1 MIKRKS
7 DQKSGQ
13 TSLRPASP
21 ISRRQFLKAGAFSA
35 AAAALA
41 ACAPAA
47 TTAAPAATSAAAATA
62 VPAAIA
68 TGTPNVNTGAKQ
80 IVQYQSWWFEE
91 GDRGKT
97 WTAFIKE
104 FNASQKDVEV
114 QAQQIPFTDYE
125 TKIIVQV
132 NAGKLAGDIVQSTPE
147 LAPRLVRSNLLAPLD
162 SVLTTNNITDLSSAH
177 DSFRANG
184 HLYGLDMVTVAF
196 GLIYNSKMYS
206 DAKLSPASNPDDL
219 VSVAKALTSRD
230 KQLYGFWSDHL
241 VSDVVD
247 FWFKLEEYCMP
258 YGGVWAT
265 GKTPLLTSDPI
276 IKGLKLFKSLYDA
289 AFPQGA
295 DGPTADRLFGTN
307 ALAQQLTVSAAVG
320 SYAPK
325 YPDLYP
331 LLKSA
336 PIPWAGNK
344 SIARIHPM
352 MVNGASP
359 VKDAALQFV
368 TYMYKPDNYRRM
380 VEGCQDVIFSI
391 KSAEDP
397 AYLATLPWRSPG
409 FDGVTYITPF
419 DAVGDFLYNFS
430 EFGQIVTSNFADVLN
445 AGKSVED
452 AMAAAQT
459 QAEALAQRIT

>member
-1 MIKRKS
+1 
-7 DQKSGQ
+7 
-13 TSLRPASP
+13 
-21 ISRRQFLKAGAFSA
+21 
-35 AAAALA
+35 
-41 ACAPAA
+41 
-47 TTAAPAATSAAAATA
+47 
-62 VPAAIA
+62 
-68 TGTPNVNTGAKQ
+68 
-80 IVQYQSWWFEE
+80 
-91 GDRGKT
+91 
-97 WTAFIKE
+97 
-104 FNASQKDVEV
+104 
-114 QAQQIPFTDYE
+114 
-125 TKIIVQV
+125 V

-162 SVLTTNNITDLSSAH
+162 SVLTNNNIAAGDLSSAH

-206 DAKLSPASNPDDL
+206 DAGVTPATNPDEL
-219 VSVAKALTSRD
+219 VSVAKQLTNRD
-230 KQLYGFWSDHL
+230 KQVYGFWSEHL

-247 FWFKLEEYCMP
+247 MWFKLQEYCMP
-258 YGGVWAT
+258 YGGVWAQ

-276 IKGLKLFKSLYDA
+276 IKGLKLFKALYDG

-325 YPDLYP
+325 FPDLYP

-352 MVNGASP
+352 TVNGASP

-380 VEGCQDVIFSI
+380 VEGCQDVIFSL

-397 AYLATLPWRSPG
+397 AYLAKLPWRAPG

-419 DAVGDFLYNFS
+419 DAIGDFLYNFS
-430 EFGQIVTSNFADVLN
+430 EFGNIVCTNFADVLN
-445 AGKSVED
+445 TGKSVED

-459 QAEALAQRIT
+459 QAEALAGRLS

>member
-1 MIKRKS
+1 MSPQQREERIAMTTRKH
-7 DQKSGQ
+7 Q
-13 TSLRPASP
+13 P
-21 ISRRQFLKAGAFSA
+21 ISRRQFLKASAFGA
-35 AAAALA
+35 AAATLA

-47 TTAAPAATSAAAATA
+47 TTAAPAPTTAAATA
-62 VPAAIA
+62 MPAAIA
-68 TGTPNVNTGAKQ
+68 TGTPAVNTGAKQ
-80 IVQYQSWWFEE
+80 TVRYLSWWFQE
-91 GDRGKT
+91 GDRGIT
-97 WTAFIKE
+97 WNNFIKE
-104 FNASQKDVEV
+104 FNDSQKDITVVAE
-114 QAQQIPFTDYE
+114 QIPFDPYSQ
-125 TKIIVQV
+125 KMIVAAQ
-132 NAGKLAGDIVQSTPE
+132 AGKLDGDIIMATPE
-147 LAPRLVRSNLLAPLD
+147 LIPRLIRSDLLYPLD

-177 DSFRANG
+177 DVFRKNG

-196 GLIYNSKMYS
+196 GLIYNSKMYK
-206 DAKLSPASNPDDL
+206 DAKITPAKTPDEFVA
-219 VSVAKALTSRD
+219 VSKALTNRD
-230 KQLYGFWSDHL
+230 KQVYGFWSDHL

-258 YGGVWAT
+258 YGGVWAK

-276 IKGLKLFKSLYDA
+276 IKGLKLFKSLYDV

-325 YPDLYP
+325 FPDLYP

-336 PIPWAGNK
+336 PIPWPGNK

-397 AYLATLPWRSPG
+397 AYLAKLPWRSPG

-430 EFGQIVTSNFADVLN
+430 EFGNIVITNFADVLN

-459 QAEALAQRIT
+459 QAEALAQRIA

>member
-1 MIKRKS
+1 MTERKS
-7 DQKSGQ
+7 DQNSGQ
-13 TSLRPASP
+13 TPPRPVTSM
-21 ISRRQFLKAGAFSA
+21 SRRQFLQASAFGA

-47 TTAAPAATSAAAATA
+47 TTAAPAATSATAATA

-80 IVQYQSWWFEE
+80 IVQYQSWWFQE
-91 GDRGKT
+91 GNRGIT
-97 WTAFIKE
+97 WNAFIKE
-104 FNASQKDVEV
+104 FNDSQKDIEV

-196 GLIYNSKMYS
+196 GLIYNSKMYA
-206 DAKLSPASNPDDL
+206 DAKVSPATNPDEL
-219 VSVAKALTSRD
+219 VSVAKALTNRD
-230 KQLYGFWSDHL
+230 KQVYGFWSEHL

-276 IKGLKLFKSLYDA
+276 IKGLKLFKALYDG

-325 YPDLYP
+325 FPDLYP

-409 FDGVTYITPF
+409 FAGVTYITPF

-430 EFGQIVTSNFADVLN
+430 EFGNIVITNFADVLN
-445 AGKSVED
+445 TGKTVED